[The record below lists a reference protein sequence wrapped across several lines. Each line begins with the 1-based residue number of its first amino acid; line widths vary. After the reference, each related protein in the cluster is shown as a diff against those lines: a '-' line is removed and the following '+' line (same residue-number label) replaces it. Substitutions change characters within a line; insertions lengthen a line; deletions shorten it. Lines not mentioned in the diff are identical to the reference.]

1 MIIAATGHRPNKL
14 GGYSPEVFNRL
25 VSLADGY
32 LRSWQPSGVISGMAL
47 GWDLAFAQAAVELGI
62 PLHAAVPFPGQE
74 SQWPASSQ
82 FLWRGLISLASSV
95 TEVSP
100 GPYHAGKMQVRNEW
114 MVDRCDRLCALWDGS
129 NGGTGNCMA
138 YALRDPKVTIDNL
151 WPVWQEQWR

>member
-1 MIIAATGHRPNKL
+1 MSLVIAATGHRPNKL
-14 GGYSPEVFNRL
+14 GGYGPDVFNRL
-25 VSLADGY
+25 VDLAGGY
-32 LRSWQPSGVISGMAL
+32 LREHNPSAVISGMAL
-47 GWDLAFAQAAVELGI
+47 GWDLAFAQAAIEGGI
-62 PLHAAVPFPGQE
+62 PVHAAVPFPGQE
-74 SQWPASSQ
+74 RMWPQSSQ
-82 FLWRGLISLASSV
+82 VLWRGLLDLCVSV

-151 WPVWQEQWR
+151 WTRWTS